1 MAYEC
6 GTKELCCGKC
16 LKADFLEYERAEK
29 YGIKLSGKY
38 KTPGFAGVISYSADS
53 DRDG

>member
-1 MAYEC
+1 MHV

-16 LKADFLEYERAEK
+16 LKADFLKYERAEK
-29 YGIKLSGKY
+29 YGIRRSGKY
-38 KTPGFAGVISYSADS
+38 KIPGFAGVISYSADS